1 MTSWAVPDASIV
13 LATLLPQ
20 LSTSKAVALLN
31 HWHSHE
37 TRLVAPT
44 LMRYETVN
52 AIRRQVSA
60 AVISEERGIELLE
73 TLFKLPVRY
82 ISSSTLVRRGY
93 ELSGLLGLRKSY
105 DSQFIAVAERFEC
118 EFWTNDQA
126 LYRAASIHFS
136 WVKWLGDFKS
146 E

>member
-1 MTSWAVPDASIV
+1 MTLWAVPDASIV

-20 LSTSKAVALLN
+20 PSTPKAVALLS

-37 TRLVAPT
+37 IRLIAPS
-44 LMRYETVN
+44 LMRYEAVN

-60 AVISEERGIELLE
+60 TVISEERSIELLDV
-73 TLFKLPVRY
+73 LLGLPIRY
-82 ISSSTLVRRGY
+82 ISSAALVRRGY

-105 DSQFIAVAERFEC
+105 DSQFLAVAERFKC

-126 LYRAASIHFS
+126 LHRTASTQFS
-136 WVKWLGDFKS
+136 WVKWLGDFPAQ
-146 E
+146 